1 MKLVRENI
9 TEELLEK
16 NKNEKPI
23 SMEELFEI
31 IEKDFC
37 SYYPI
42 YGQDT
47 KIEFLKSITNLDCF
61 FKKVREEKISEI
73 YKEKAIIMITDIY
86 IKFGIFF

>member
-61 FKKVREEKISEI
+61 LKKLEK
-73 YKEKAIIMITDIY
+73 K
-86 IKFGIFF
+86 KFLKFTKKKL

>member
-31 IEKDFC
+31 IEKDF
-37 SYYPI
+37 
-42 YGQDT
+42 T
-47 KIEFLKSITNLDCF
+47 F
-61 FKKVREEKISEI
+61 FNRKRIV
-73 YKEKAIIMITDIY
+73 
-86 IKFGIFF
+86 